1 MSGKEV
7 WNTLDLLSGSATRRN
22 QDVFDD
28 IEDWLNAIARKT
40 HRFFFILFELICY
53 FSKFDQIRL
62 CYKKK

>member
-7 WNTLDLLSGSATRRN
+7 WNTLDLLSGSVSRRN

-40 HRFFFILFELICY
+40 HRLFYFGFIQLI
-53 FSKFDQIRL
+53 
-62 CYKKK
+62 